1 MMAEIRSDQ
10 VETGDLEVKAARIIM
25 DAPVEEIF
33 NIIANPAKHFL
44 FDGSRTVKGL
54 ISGPERL
61 FLGAKF
67 GMHMRIKIP
76 YRITNTCVEFEENK
90 MIAWRHLGRHIWR
103 FEFRQISENQTEV
116 TESFDG
122 RKALSQWY
130 LNKIGAYRFNQIAL
144 LKTLVRLKKL
154 VEAEHESS

>member
-10 VETGDLEVKAARIIM
+10 VETGDAEVKAAQIVI
-25 DAPVEEIF
+25 DAPAAEIF
-33 NIIANPAKHFL
+33 NIVANPAKHFL
-44 FDGSRTVKGL
+44 FDGSKTVKGK
-54 ISGPERL
+54 ISGPDRL

-67 GMHMRIKIP
+67 GMHMKIKIP

-90 MIAWRHLGRHIWR
+90 KIAWRHLGRHIWR
-103 FEFRQISENQTEV
+103 YEFREISENQTEV

-130 LNKIGAYRFNQIAL
+130 LNKIGAYRFNQVAV

-154 VEAEHESS
+154 AEANSEPS